1 MIRILML
8 LFLVSA
14 CVSPRIPT
22 PQPYPIVQPQEPQE
36 IAYVPPP
43 RPVRPPM
50 IKRPLI
56 VIDPG
61 HGGEDAGT
69 KSLTKPFY
77 QEKSLTLATS
87 RMVRDFLK
95 QMGYETQMTRNED
108 LFIPLSNRA
117 TIANDANSTLFV
129 SVHYN
134 SAPSA
139 EAHGI
144 EVFFYQ
150 SDENTAR
157 TKSSKNLAGLILD
170 EVLQSTQAKSRGVK
184 KGNFAVIRET
194 TMPAV
199 LVEGG
204 FLTNQEELTKIKD
217 PAYVKRLAYGIARG
231 IDRYLTAESKAKS

>member
-1 MIRILML
+1 MIRFLIL

-14 CVSPRIPT
+14 CASPRIPA
-22 PQPYPIVQPQEPQE
+22 PQPRFIPQPQE
-36 IAYVPPP
+36 IAYVPPQKP
-43 RPVRPPM
+43 ARPPM

-95 QMGYETQMTRNED
+95 QLGYETQMTRNED

-117 TIANDANSTLFV
+117 IIANEANSTLFV

-150 SDENTAR
+150 SEENAAR
-157 TKSSKNLAGLILD
+157 TKSSKNLAALILD
-170 EVLQSTQAKSRGVK
+170 EVIQSTQAKSRGVK

-204 FLTNQEELTKIKD
+204 FLTNQDELAKIKD
-217 PAYVKRLAYGIARG
+217 PAYVKRLAWGIARG
-231 IDRYLTAESKAKS
+231 IDRYLNAEAKGKS